1 VPSSPPATDSASEAP
16 PAPAKKRVSF
26 WEGARAAP
34 WVLTTYFAE
43 GLPFS
48 IVRQLSGEYLTSMG
62 ASPQTITSTSLF
74 GFAWNLKLL
83 WSPLV
88 DRYGTIRRWL
98 IATEALLGITIVA
111 LAWWA
116 GRGALDMAMRVLWV
130 AAVLAATH
138 DIAID
143 GFYLDALDKDQQ
155 ALFSGVR
162 IPAYRG
168 ALLAGKGLLVLAGV
182 LQVAAWDRAAAW
194 RVVFLVAGAL
204 LVVLAA
210 AHAWLLPSPA
220 RSSPSS
226 PAGAPG
232 TRYLDAFASY
242 LEQPKIAWSLLFI
255 VLYKAGDAMMF
266 AVSAPFLKSLGFG
279 DLLRGT
285 VGVVGVVASMV
296 TSIVAGGM
304 VAVYGLR
311 RTLTPIAIVQSIAI
325 LLYVGLAWLKPGAV
339 LVAVVAVVEQVAGA
353 VGDAALAVFL
363 MRRCLPSHKAAHF
376 AIGSALMSVAA
387 TLVGFKSGALVTA
400 IGYPAF
406 FAIAFAASLPG
417 VILTWFVPKE

>member
-1 VPSSPPATDSASEAP
+1 MPPSPPAPASVSDAP
-16 PAPAKKRVSF
+16 PPPAKKRVSF
-26 WEGARAAP
+26 WEGARSAP

-43 GLPFS
+43 GLPFT

-88 DRYGTIRRWL
+88 DRYSTIRRWL
-98 IATEALLGITIVA
+98 VATEAILGVVIIA
-111 LAWWA
+111 LAWSA

-143 GFYLDALDKDQQ
+143 GFYLEALDKDQQ

-182 LQVAAWDRAAAW
+182 LQVAAWERASAW
-194 RVVFLVAGAL
+194 RVVFLVAGGMLVL
-204 LVVLAA
+204 LAGV
-210 AHAWLLPSPA
+210 HAWMLPSPRA
-220 RSSPSS
+220 SAPASS
-226 PAGAPG
+226 APPV
-232 TRYLDAFASY
+232 RYLDAFASY
-242 LEQPKIAWSLLFI
+242 LKQPKVAWSLLFI

-279 DLLRGT
+279 DLLRGSVGF
-285 VGVVGVVASMV
+285 VGVIASMI
-296 TSIVAGGM
+296 TSIVAGGV

-311 RTLTPIAIVQSIAI
+311 RTLTPIAIVQSFAI
-325 LLYVGLAWLKPGAV
+325 LLYVGLALLRPGAV
-339 LVAVVAVVEQVAGA
+339 VVAVVAIVEQVAGA

-387 TLVGFKSGALVTA
+387 TLVGFRSGALVTA
-400 IGYPAF
+400 IGYPLF

-417 VILTWFVPKE
+417 VILTRFVPKE